1 MQSNLLGLVT
11 CRQFPRLT
19 ASDSL
24 LIKPL
29 TSLGFQIK
37 AVPWDDEKVR
47 WEQFDTLILR
57 SCWNYHLVPE
67 KFLSWLDL
75 IEKQGIKLWNPYK
88 IVRWNINKKYL
99 FDLKKKGIDIVPTK
113 LINSG
118 KTFDFKKNIH
128 EFNTDDLIIKPVIGA
143 SAYGVKRISKNTKFT
158 LPAGDYL
165 VQPFLKEIYDGEYSL
180 IFFNKKF
187 SHAVIKIPNAKDF
200 RTQPELGGTEKLIQ
214 PDKKIIKQAQI
225 ILEKIDSPL
234 LYARVDGLLINGKF
248 ILMELEL
255 IEPHLFLDLLP
266 RSAGLPLMD
275 LAVKNM

>member
-29 TSLGFQIK
+29 TSLGFQVRI
-37 AVPWDDEKVR
+37 VPWDDERVK
-47 WEQFDTLILR
+47 WKEFDTLILR

-75 IEKQGIKLWNPYK
+75 IEKQGIKLWNPYP

-99 FDLKKKGIDIVPTK
+99 FDLQKRGIDIVPTK
-113 LINSG
+113 LISKNSEINL
-118 KTFDFKKNIH
+118 KKYFE
-128 EFNTDDLIIKPVIGA
+128 EFNCSELIFKPVIGA

-214 PDKKIIKQAQI
+214 PDKKIIKQAQN
-225 ILEKIDSPL
+225 ILKQVDSPL
-234 LYARVDGLLINGKF
+234 LYSRVDGLIINGKF
-248 ILMELEL
+248 TLMELEL